1 MWPRQILELGKQ
13 FNLMI
18 RLQNILKA
26 SLQDVL
32 RMSWIRHEDVF
43 NTSWICLEDV
53 FVDVLKTSWQDVLKT
68 SSKHLQDVLRGAWI
82 LYENAKLRMK
92 INLNKLRNARSC
104 DGICSVWINDYIEGI
119 RKGGLDGLPFQLQA
133 SSSETTT
140 CNIPIF

>member
-1 MWPRQILELGKQ
+1 
-13 FNLMI
+13 
-18 RLQNILKA
+18 
-26 SLQDVL
+26 
-32 RMSWIRHEDVF
+32 
-43 NTSWICLEDV
+43 
-53 FVDVLKTSWQDVLKT
+53 
-68 SSKHLQDVLRGAWI
+68 
-82 LYENAKLRMK
+82 MK